1 MNQKRKRFTV
11 NLGLVSSLFLAGC
24 AQPGE
29 GGQTEDG
36 EQVIRIGHL
45 PITHAAPAYFL
56 DHYQDELLDGVEVEL
71 IRFSS
76 WIELMDALN
85 TGRIDGASV
94 LFELAMKTRELGIDV
109 EAVALGHREGNPIIV
124 DPEVESPRDLEGETV
139 AIPHTLS
146 AHNLL
151 LDEMLAGAGMV
162 YEDVNVVEMPPPEMP
177 AALSEGRVASYVV
190 AEPFG
195 ALGVQNE
202 VGEVMYQSNEFCPDN
217 CLCCALVLRE
227 DFMDEF
233 PDETDEFM
241 AGYFEASE
249 RAGDGS
255 DESRSIHASYL
266 PVEEEALELSL
277 EWISYGNLD
286 IAEEEFDYLRRK
298 LVEMELVDAPPPYEE
313 MVNRQYLEGRD
324 G

>member
-1 MNQKRKRFTV
+1 MKRRKQFFMSW
-11 NLGLVSSLFLAGC
+11 GLVSSLIITGC
-24 AQPGE
+24 AQPG
-29 GGQTEDG
+29 GGQTAEG

-85 TGRIDGASV
+85 AGRIDGASV
-94 LFELAMKTRELGIDV
+94 LFELAIKARERGIGI

-124 DPEVESPRDLEGETV
+124 DPEVERVEDLEGTTV

-151 LDEMLAGAGMV
+151 LDEMLQRAGME
-162 YEDVNVVEMPPPEMP
+162 YGDVNVVEMPPPEMP
-177 AALSEGRVASYVV
+177 AALSEGRVSSYIV

-202 VGEVMYQSNEFCPDN
+202 VGEVLYQSNDFCPDN

-233 PDETDEFM
+233 PDAADEFM
-241 AGYFEASE
+241 QGYFAASE
-249 RAGDGS
+249 RAGENS
-255 DESRSIHASYL
+255 EESRAVHASYL
-266 PVEEEALELSL
+266 PVEESALELSL
-277 EWISYGNLD
+277 EWISYSNLD
-286 IAEEEFDYLRRK
+286 IEEEEFDYLRRK
-298 LVEMELVDAPPPYEE
+298 LVEMQLVDQPPRYEELV
-313 MVNRQYLEGRD
+313 NRTYLEGRES
-324 G
+324 